1 MAMEKSS
8 FSMGVFSQ
16 VFPEFQ
22 KIDVSFNISM
32 FPGGSS
38 YLRQYIHIYIYIYSG
53 CGFQIISF
61 VELSWAENSTKII
74 QNRCDRLKGKY
85 YYLIK

>member
-1 MAMEKSS
+1 MVMEKSS

-38 YLRQYIHIYIYIYSG
+38 YLRQYIHIYIYIRGADFKS
-53 CGFQIISF
+53 S
-61 VELSWAENSTKII
+61 
-74 QNRCDRLKGKY
+74 RLWNLVGQKTLPK
-85 YYLIK
+85 